1 MRFAA
6 FLLFT
11 GVKLEYPWG
20 RISDI
25 RGRRLFRL

>member
-1 MRFAA
+1 MKIAA
-6 FLLFT
+6 CLLFT

-25 RGRRLFRL
+25 RRKRLFRL